1 MPSNVKMKEL
11 VENLKIRNSEA
22 KGARSQVKAEMESVL
37 VEFETKEVLKEIF
50 CGFIRFSV

>member
-37 VEFETKEVLKEIF
+37 VEFEIKEVLKEIF